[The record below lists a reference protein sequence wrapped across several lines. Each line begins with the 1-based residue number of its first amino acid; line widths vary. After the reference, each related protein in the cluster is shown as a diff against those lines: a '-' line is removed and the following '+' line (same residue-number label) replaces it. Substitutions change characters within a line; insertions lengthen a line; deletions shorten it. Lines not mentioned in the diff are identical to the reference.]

1 MKTIR
6 WGIAGPG
13 NIANKFAKVVKNV
26 EGAVLS
32 AVASTSCERGSAF
45 AEKYHIPR
53 VFTSYEDM
61 AASDEV
67 DAVYVATPHPFH
79 KGCAQIFLKGKK
91 HVLCEKPVCIN
102 TV

>member
-13 NIANKFAKVVKNV
+13 NIANKFAKAVKNV
-26 EGAVLS
+26 DGATLA
-32 AVASTSCERGSAF
+32 AVASTSQERGNAF

-79 KGCAQIFLKGKK
+79 KGCAQIFLKAKK